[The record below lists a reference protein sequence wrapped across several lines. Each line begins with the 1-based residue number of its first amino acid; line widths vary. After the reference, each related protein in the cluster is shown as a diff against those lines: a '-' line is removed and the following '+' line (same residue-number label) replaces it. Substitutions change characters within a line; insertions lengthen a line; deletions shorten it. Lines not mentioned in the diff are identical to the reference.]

1 MLKFLKCQFGIQ
13 RVEYLGHVVSDQG
26 VEMDGA
32 KISAIVQWLVPINL
46 KKLRGY
52 LGLTGYYRRFIRQYS
67 QLARLLTDLL
77 KKDNFHWNPKANKAF
92 KALKVAITIT
102 LVLALPNF
110 SQPFTIETDASGLGI
125 GLF

>member
-1 MLKFLKCQFGIQ
+1 M
-13 RVEYLGHVVSDQG
+13 
-26 VEMDGA
+26 
-32 KISAIVQWLVPINL
+32 
-46 KKLRGY
+46 
-52 LGLTGYYRRFIRQYS
+52 TGYYRRFIRQYS